1 MVCALLEALE
11 GMTARRAG
19 GDVAASLRSSST
31 LLHIC
36 GDAVTACV
44 KMDEFP
50 SQGGAGLSNPP
61 HIFITVA
68 IVHGITIGSCLLRR
82 LLSIARIIAT
92 SPPPTG
98 VLRHRPDHRLRAYSI
113 TAASTPTT
121 AHGRTVP
128 SHH

>member
-98 VLRHRPDHRLRAYSI
+98 LPPRRPNHRPRAYFL
-113 TAASTPTT
+113 AFLTT
-121 AHGRTVP
+121 AYGRTSSP
-128 SHH
+128 P